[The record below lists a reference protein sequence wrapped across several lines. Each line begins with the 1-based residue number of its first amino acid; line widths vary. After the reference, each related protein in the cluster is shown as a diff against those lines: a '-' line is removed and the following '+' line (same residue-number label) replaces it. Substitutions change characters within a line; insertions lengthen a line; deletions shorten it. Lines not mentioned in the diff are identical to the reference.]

1 MPMYY
6 YTKLLNLLINFTMNY
21 SQKYEIWKEID
32 NTSGRY
38 FISNRGR
45 ALSLCKGRYYLLQ
58 PFQKDG
64 YQYISI
70 RYDYDEK
77 KTDERINRLVAKAFI
92 PNPENKPDVH
102 HIDTN
107 RNNNDV
113 SNLVWLTDA
122 EHHKAHRLLKKKKN
136 NG

>member
-1 MPMYY
+1 MVLENAVAQSSHGDPHSIED
-6 YTKLLNLLINFTMNY
+6 LPREFNLVY
-21 SQKYEIWKEID
+21 
-32 NTSGRY
+32 
-38 FISNRGR
+38 
-45 ALSLCKGRYYLLQ
+45 
-58 PFQKDG
+58 
-64 YQYISI
+64 
-70 RYDYDEK
+70 EK